1 MARLILPCKS
11 LCLARTSLLRLISS
25 APLQVK
31 SSVSSFQSSLKNTS
45 RYRCFSALETTC
57 RRNYRFPRSSPYRA
71 REAIRRLLCSVA
83 TEPLPK
89 QVEEFKMDAPKEI
102 FLKDYISPDYYFET
116 VDLKFSLG
124 EEKTIV
130 ASKITVFPRVEGS
143 SSPLVLDGVDLK
155 LISIKVNGKELKEGD
170 YYLDS
175 RHLTLP
181 SPPSGKFTLE
191 IDTEIQP
198 QKNTSLEGLYKSSG
212 NFCTQCEAEGFR
224 KITFYQDRPDIMAK
238 YTCRIEAD
246 KSLYPVLLSNG
257 NLIEQGALEGGKH
270 YAVWKDPFKK
280 PCYLFALVAGQ
291 LESRDDIFVTRSGRQ
306 VSLRI
311 WTPAQDVPKTAHAMY
326 SLKAAMKWDEDVFG
340 LEYDLDLFNIVAV
353 PDFNMGA
360 MENKS
365 LNIFNSKL
373 VLASPETASD
383 ADYAAILGVIGHEY
397 FHNWTGNRVTC
408 RDWFQLSLKEG
419 LTVFRDQEFSSEM
432 GSRTVKRI
440 ADVSVLRNYQ
450 FPEDSGPMAHSVRP
464 HSYIKMDNFYT
475 GKFLFMKRFEYLNQ
489 NLSCLHVFVDKSYID
504 ASLNFP
510 YDSTCQGAE
519 VVRMYKTLLG
529 TQGFRKGMDL
539 YFKRHDG
546 QAVTCEEFFAAMRD
560 ANDADFANFLL
571 WYSQAGTP
579 VVKVTS
585 SYNADAHTFSLKFS
599 QEVPPTPGQPI
610 KEPMFIPVDVGL
622 LDSSGKDM
630 HLSSVYHD
638 GTLQSIANNNQPV
651 FSTVLRLTKKEE
663 EFVFSDIFEQP
674 VQSLLRGYSA
684 PIRLESDLTDS
695 DLFFLLAHDS
705 DEFNRWEAGQLL
717 ARKLMLSLVADFQQ
731 NKPLVL
737 NPKFVQGL
745 ISILSDTSL
754 DKEFIAKAITLP
766 GEGEIMDMM
775 EVADPD
781 AVHAVRAFI
790 RNELASQL
798 KSEFLSTVQN
808 NRSSEEYVFNHLN
821 MAQRSLKNV
830 ALAYLASLED
840 QEITELAF
848 YEYNTATNMTDQF
861 AALAAIA
868 QKPGKTRDDVLADF
882 YSKWQHDF
890 LVVNK
895 WFALQATSDI
905 PGNVENVRNLLN
917 HPAFDLHNPNKVYSL
932 IGRFCGS
939 PVNFHAKDGSGY
951 KFVGEIVLQLDKLNP
966 QVASSMVSAFSRWR
980 RFDESRQ
987 KLAKEQLEKIMSCN
1001 GLSENVFEIA
1011 SKSLA
1016 A

>member
-1 MARLILPCKS
+1 MARLILPSKS
-11 LCLARTSLLRLISS
+11 SCLARTGLLGLISS
-25 APLQVK
+25 APVIIHDSSIFYVK
-31 SSVSSFQSSLKNTS
+31 RSFCSVKNIS
-45 RYRCFSALETTC
+45 GYRHFSALEVIS
-57 RRNYRFPRSSPYRA
+57 RRNNRFPHSSPYRA
-71 REAIRRLLCSVA
+71 REASRRLLCSVA
-83 TEPLPK
+83 TEPSPK
-89 QVEEFKMDAPKEI
+89 QVKESEMDGPKEI
-102 FLKDYISPDYYFET
+102 FLKDYKSPAFYFDT

-124 EEKTIV
+124 EEKTNV
-130 ASKITVFPRVEGS
+130 ASKITVFPSVEGT
-143 SSPLVLDGVDLK
+143 SSPLVLDGEDLK
-155 LISIKVNGKELKEGD
+155 LISIKVDGKELKEGD
-170 YYLDS
+170 YHLDS

-181 SPPSGKFTLE
+181 SPPQGKFTLE

-238 YTCRIEAD
+238 YICRIEAD

-257 NLIEQGALEGGKH
+257 NLIEQGVLEGGKH
-270 YAVWKDPFKK
+270 YAVWEDPFKK

-291 LESRDDIFVTRSGRQ
+291 LESRDDVFVTRSGRK

-340 LEYDLDLFNIVAV
+340 LEYDLDLFNVVAV

-419 LTVFRDQEFSSEM
+419 LTVFRDQEFSSDM

-440 ADVSVLRNYQ
+440 ADVSRLRNFQ
-450 FPEDSGPMAHSVRP
+450 FPQDAGPMAHPVRP

-475 GKFLFMKRFEYLNQ
+475 GKVYEK
-489 NLSCLHVFVDKSYID
+489 
-504 ASLNFP
+504 
-510 YDSTCQGAE
+510 GAE

-546 QAVTCEEFFAAMRD
+546 QAVTCEDFFTAMQD
-560 ANDADFANFLL
+560 ANGADFANFLL

-579 VVKVTS
+579 VVKVSS
-585 SYNADAHTFSLKFS
+585 SYNAEAHTFSLKFS
-599 QEVPPTPGQPI
+599 QEVPPSPGQPV
-610 KEPMFIPVDVGL
+610 KEPMFIPVAVGL

-630 HLSSVYHD
+630 PLSSLYHD
-638 GTLQSIANNNQPV
+638 GTLQSVAGNNPPV
-651 FSTVLRLTKKEE
+651 FDTVLRVTKKEE
-663 EFVFSDIFEQP
+663 EFVFCDIFERP
-674 VQSLLRGYSA
+674 IPSLLRGYSA
-684 PIRLESDLTDS
+684 PVRLESDLSDS

-717 ARKLMLSLVADFQQ
+717 ARKLMLSLVSDFQQ
-731 NKPLVL
+731 NKPLTL

-745 ISILSDTSL
+745 KSILCDTGL

-781 AVHAVRAFI
+781 AVHAVRTFI
-790 RNELASQL
+790 RKELASQL

-808 NRSSEEYVFNHLN
+808 NRSSEEYTFNHPN
-821 MAQRSLKNV
+821 MARRALKNT

-840 QEITELAF
+840 PEITELALC
-848 YEYNTATNMTDQF
+848 EYNAATNMTDQF

-882 YSKWQHDF
+882 YSKWQHDY

-895 WFALQATSDI
+895 WFSLQAMSDI

-917 HPAFDLHNPNKVYSL
+917 HPAFDLRNPNKVYSL
-932 IGRFCGS
+932 IGGFCGS

-951 KFVGEIVLQLDKLNP
+951 KFLGEIVLQLDKLNP
-966 QVASSMVSAFSRWR
+966 QVASRMVSAFSRWK

-987 KLAKEQLEKIMSCN
+987 KLAKQQLEMIMSAN

-1016 A
+1016 